1 MLFELGVSLADSLTV
16 HPGATPTT
24 LARRGRPRPA
34 ARENQAGRGPFR
46 GWEPRGRGCDPL
58 SAAPARPEMS
68 TVLVALLRKAP
79 LTARSART
87 PAQRQPAFC
96 SSSIFRKRPLR
107 RFRFSRRRKGAEQ
120 PVQGFIRAL
129 RERTNMLK
137 RVIEAGRF
145 TQKEFDYV
153 TDLGGEIDRAFSQLR
168 ADGFVSNVHTHEP
181 PPSVDAGSPSNSARR
196 TDWMVEVA
204 QRCVDSRHAARVLR
218 ALQAED
224 ALGRKP

>member
-107 RFRFSRRRKGAEQ
+107 RFRFSRRRRAEQ
-120 PVQGFIRAL
+120 PVQAFIRAL

-181 PPSVDAGSPSNSARR
+181 PPRSTQVRRR
-196 TDWMVEVA
+196 TLHATRIGW
-204 QRCVDSRHAARVLR
+204 SRSLS
-218 ALQAED
+218 D
-224 ALGRKP
+224 ALTPATLLGC